1 LIELFLF
8 DIIVAISKIEYA
20 VSKFDNP
27 NDLKHDFMAWDSV
40 IREFEIIGEAS
51 KHLLKS
57 ELLAEDYRSVVDFR
71 NVLIHGYFGIDEDNI
86 LVRDLLKSIGT
97 ACLLEDYPEF
107 GKGPCV
113 LLLQT
118 DKLGMPIHTVWGIPK
133 DKKNPAVLITAYR
146 PDPEKWSDDFKRRL

>member
-1 LIELFLF
+1 MLKELGMIERQIFILILDL
-8 DIIVAISKIEYA
+8 IRK
-20 VSKFDNP
+20 
-27 NDLKHDFMAWDSV
+27 ND
-40 IREFEIIGEAS
+40 
-51 KHLLKS
+51 
-57 ELLAEDYRSVVDFR
+57 
-71 NVLIHGYFGIDEDNI
+71 VLISSHGYDELANDNI
-86 LVRDLLKSIGT
+86 FVRDVIVSIES
-97 ACLLEDYPEF
+97 AVVLEEYPEF